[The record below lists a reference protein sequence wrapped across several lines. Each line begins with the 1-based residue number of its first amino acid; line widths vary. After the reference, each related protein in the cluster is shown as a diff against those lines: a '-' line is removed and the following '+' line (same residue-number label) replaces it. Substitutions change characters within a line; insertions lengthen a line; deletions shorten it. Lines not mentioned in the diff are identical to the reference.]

1 MITTKKCSTL
11 LIWDA
16 DGEPPVGDWIT
27 LLWHSYD
34 TKGRE
39 DVVSI
44 PQLVE
49 DNAES
54 LRARYLAWIY
64 DLGETKVKGKRIV
77 DHLEIRPGFSYW
89 WMTLLAQKCTY
100 AASPNIYH
108 AIRLLACE
116 PICKAADIQKISVVT
131 SLPLLA
137 LEFQEWCSVNN
148 RSFEQ
153 TIARADR
160 IPYKKFGWLLNCLPP
175 FIVGIIA
182 CIGYY
187 LQRMHFGN
195 RDASKP
201 RAIPGA
207 LMFFDIFT
215 HFNLSAAQSGHFVS
229 GYWTT
234 LTNLISESKWTV
246 NWVHIFF
253 RQTATPR
260 IKDARS
266 ITLKLNKHDHEES
279 QHVIID
285 DYFSLKSLANAFL
298 DIVRL
303 KLKSIS
309 IRKFPNCYVNGSQ
322 FSFRHILGS
331 DWRNSLAGL
340 SPANCF
346 CQLNSFESYLRSI
359 PKQRMGIYIQENQPW
374 ELALLYAWRTSGHG
388 PIVGTPH
395 TMIRFWDIRYFYDR
409 RTFQIATKNA
419 LPIPDKVALNGPVAR
434 AAYDTGLGPVDRLIE
449 VEALRFIHI
458 EQGAAV
464 DKAVSPITPTLNGKI
479 VLLVATDLL
488 DVNTQIQLEW
498 VAELIKTFQDTL
510 EIIVRPHPASDL
522 SATQYARWQELI
534 DRGDLT
540 TLLKRVN
547 IIFCS
552 NASSIAVDGYLTGK
566 LILTMLDGNKFNFSP
581 LVERTQSIYIAS
593 PLELITAVKSV
604 NQKQGC
610 KPENYFNLDY
620 ELKKWNAMLKDQV
633 QFSGRKL

>member
-1 MITTKKCSTL
+1 MMATKNCSTL

-16 DGEPPVGDWIT
+16 DGEPPVGDWTT
-27 LLWHSYD
+27 LLWRSYD
-34 TKGRE
+34 TKGRK

-64 DLGETKVKGKRIV
+64 ELGETKVKEKRIV

-116 PICKAADIQKISVVT
+116 HVCKATEIEKITVVT
-131 SLPLLA
+131 SQPLLA
-137 LEFQEWCSVNN
+137 AELQEWCNANN
-148 RSFEQ
+148 RFFEQ
-153 TIARADR
+153 TINGSDE
-160 IPYKKFGWLLNCLPP
+160 IPKKKFGWLLKCLPP
-175 FIVGIIA
+175 FIVGIVA

-187 LQRMHFGN
+187 VQRMHFGKRN
-195 RDASKP
+195 VSGRK
-201 RAIPGA
+201 AIPGA

-215 HFNLSAAQSGHFVS
+215 HFNLNDAKNGQFVS

-234 LTNLISESKWTV
+234 LPKLISECGWFV
-246 NWVHIFF
+246 NWSHSYY
-253 RQTATPR
+253 RHKATPQ

-266 ITLKLNKHDHEES
+266 ICKNLNKKDQEQS

-285 DYFSLKSLANAFL
+285 DYFSLHALANSLL

-309 IRKFPNCYVNGSQ
+309 IRRFPNCHVNGSQ

-331 DWRNSLAGL
+331 DWHNSLAGF
-340 SPANCF
+340 SPAKYL

-359 PKQRMGIYIQENQPW
+359 PNQRMGVYIQENQPW
-374 ELALLYAWRTSGHG
+374 ELALLYAWRTAGHG
-388 PIVGTPH
+388 PIIGTPH
-395 TMIRFWDIRYFYDR
+395 TTIRFWDIRYFYDC

-449 VEALRFIHI
+449 VEALRFIHT
-458 EQGAAV
+458 EQVAAAN
-464 DKAVSPITPTLNGKI
+464 KAVSPTTPTLNGKI

-488 DVNTQIQLEW
+488 DANTQIQLEW
-498 VAELIKTFQDTL
+498 VTEAKKQLQDSL
-510 EIIVRPHPASDL
+510 EIIVRPHPASDF
-522 SATQYARWQELI
+522 SATKYARWQELV
-534 DRGDLT
+534 DRSDLT
-540 TLLKRVN
+540 KLLKRVN

-552 NASSIAVDGYLTGK
+552 NASSISVDGYLAGK
-566 LILTMLDGNKFNFSP
+566 PALTLLDGNKFNFSP
-581 LVERTQSIYIAS
+581 LRGLSNFNA
-593 PLELITAVKSV
+593 ITSV
-604 NQKQGC
+604 NELQKSIIYHSEISNNHTGQF
-610 KPENYFNLDY
+610 FNHNKNLISWKR
-620 ELKKWNAMLKDQV
+620 L
-633 QFSGRKL
+633 FS